1 MLKAALSGLDATT
14 KYELWV
20 NMWGNEANS
29 CRNVGAKFNP
39 LQDPSEVPVP
49 IWTGWSYALPPS
61 SEVPVPIWTGWSYAL
76 PPSDYYGEIDPFTS
90 DDSGMASLTQN
101 YFLQNLEGPQTIIG
115 RSISLVKKATAAN
128 QKDQTVGCCVIAR
141 DIYHPPDDA
150 AAIAATPKRER
161 ATTLKRNTQPQF

>member
-1 MLKAALSGLDATT
+1 MLMQLPKYPIMLKAALEGLDATT

-61 SEVPVPIWTGWSYAL
+61 
-76 PPSDYYGEIDPFTS
+76 DYYGEIDPFTS
-90 DDSGMASLTQN
+90 DADGMASLTQN

-115 RSISLVKKATAAN
+115 RSISLVKKATVAGE
-128 QKDQTVGCCVIAR
+128 KDQTLGCCVIAR
-141 DIYHPPDDA
+141 DIYHPPEETAALA
-150 AAIAATPKRER
+150 AAPKRER